1 MFTRLILAALLV
13 VLSGCG
19 QGCTSAPKAFVEG
32 EKAAYNA
39 IAPLYKRYVV
49 GDDTLSLE
57 EREGRLRTIR
67 AWKFALDKHA
77 EAVGE

>member
-1 MFTRLILAALLV
+1 MCIRLILAALLV

-67 AWKFALDKHA
+67 AWKFALEKHA
-77 EAVGE
+77 AAVGE